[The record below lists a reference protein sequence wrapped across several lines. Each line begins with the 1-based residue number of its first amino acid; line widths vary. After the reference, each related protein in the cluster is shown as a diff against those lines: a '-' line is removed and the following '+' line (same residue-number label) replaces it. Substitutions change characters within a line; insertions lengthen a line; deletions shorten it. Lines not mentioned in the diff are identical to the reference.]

1 MSASFNQ
8 PLYHAHTLPCGL
20 RIIHEPSASPVLYC
34 GYVLLAGTRH
44 EDEADSGMAH
54 FIEHLS
60 FKGTTHRRACHIV
73 NGLERVGG
81 DLNAYTTKQETVY
94 YATVLKD
101 DFKRAADLLT
111 DIVFHSTFPQ
121 AEIDKE
127 VEVICDEIDSYKDS
141 PSEIIFDEFE
151 SLMYPGQPLGRD
163 ILGNAERLR
172 QYTTADALRFTHR
185 YYHPQNAVFYV
196 YGDVPF
202 AQIVRTLERLLPP
215 TDFAAFTAPAL
226 SSIPPQPQ
234 ITAQERIVS
243 KGTHQAHVLIG
254 APTFAGTDARRF
266 ALLLL
271 NNMLG
276 GPGMNSRLSLSLR
289 EKAGLVYSIDSY
301 LNTYPDTGFWNVYF
315 GCDAHDV
322 GRCRR
327 LLLRE
332 LRRFIERPLSDSQ
345 LAAAKKQLCGQ
356 VVISTDAAESYALA
370 LGKTFA
376 HYGTHRNVSAL
387 CSRIRE
393 ITAADV
399 QQVAAEIYA
408 DDRLT
413 TLIYR

>member
-34 GYVLLAGTRH
+34 GYVVLAGTRH

-172 QYTTADALRFTHR
+172 QYTTAEALRFTHR

>member
-34 GYVLLAGTRH
+34 GYVVLAGTRH

-151 SLMYPGQPLGRD
+151 SLMYPGQSLGRD

>member
-34 GYVLLAGTRH
+34 GYVLLTGTRH

-151 SLMYPGQPLGRD
+151 SLMYPDQPLGRD